1 MEFLPDLPD
10 STFALAGLIGLAA
23 VAFALLARW
32 AETRRLRRKN
42 PDAVGF
48 MPWTGI
54 YFVALLVAC
63 IELGM
68 AVRMWFAH

>member
-1 MEFLPDLPD
+1 MDFLPDLPD
-10 STFALAGLIGLAA
+10 SAPGVAGLIGLIAA
-23 VAFALLARW
+23 AFALLARW
-32 AETRRLRRKN
+32 ADARRLRRKN

-63 IELGM
+63 IELGL
-68 AVRMWFAH
+68 AARTWFAG